1 MAETEGHQL
10 FQKVLPE
17 CTEPSQ
23 DLLCF
28 FPTQAYRGSFGP
40 AIKPTLSYDA
50 SGHTP
55 LKQCRQRDQRFV
67 NSGGGRASPGARTC
81 SPLVAATPNRRRSRG
96 RQHRRGAPHSE
107 RLGPNGVSSTAS

>member
-1 MAETEGHQL
+1 MQRA
-10 FQKVLPE
+10 VA
-17 CTEPSQ
+17 S

-50 SGHTP
+50 SGYTP
-55 LKQCRQRDQRFV
+55 LRQCRQRDQRFV

>member
-1 MAETEGHQL
+1 MQRA
-10 FQKVLPE
+10 VA
-17 CTEPSQ
+17 S

-55 LKQCRQRDQRFV
+55 LKQRDQPFV
-67 NSGGGRASPGARTC
+67 NSGGGVPLPGPEPVHH
-81 SPLVAATPNRRRSRG
+81 SWRRR
-96 RQHRRGAPHSE
+96 QTGADLAAVNTDAE
-107 RLGPNGVSSTAS
+107 LRIASGLALMG